1 MSLRKKLTL
10 VGLYA
15 TSLLQNR
22 RNAEFFRAIQTYCMF
37 VGYPRTGHSLIG
49 SLLDAHPRIV
59 IAHELDA
66 LKLFQRGFSR
76 RQVFHLL
83 LENSR
88 KTAAAGRSHSG
99 YSYEVP
105 NQWQGRFEQLQVLGD
120 KKGATSAMRFYLD
133 PGLLEFV
140 RRKIANELKFVHVM
154 RNPYDVL
161 ATMTRRS
168 PRKTLDTHIDVFFQ
182 LCSSIERLKKQFQPT
197 QIYDVRLESFIED
210 PKPHLASLCSFI
222 GVKAEPRY
230 LEDCASIV
238 FKSPK
243 KSRFDIAW
251 DQESIA
257 KVCERMEPFSFL
269 AGYAY
274 DEENAASTS
283 APPSPAAHEERPRPR
298 SYLGLLTTGKLL
310 LAAAYSM
317 TDGILTS
324 LPI

>member
-1 MSLRKKLTL
+1 MSLRKKLNL
-10 VGLYA
+10 LGLY
-15 TSLLQNR
+15 TSSLLQNG
-22 RNAEFFRAIQTYCMF
+22 RNAALFRGIQTYCMF

-66 LKLFQRGFSR
+66 LKLFQLGFNR

-88 KTAAAGRSHSG
+88 KMAVAGRNHSG

-120 KKGATSAMRFYLD
+120 KKGATSAMRFYLH
-133 PGLLEFV
+133 PGLFEFV
-140 RRKIANELKFVHVM
+140 RNKIAHELRFVHVI

-182 LCSSIERLKKQFQPT
+182 LCSSIEGLKKQIPPSKFH
-197 QIYDVRLESFIED
+197 DVRLESFIED
-210 PKPHLASLCSFI
+210 PQPHLEELCAFL
-222 GVKAEPRY
+222 GVKAERPY

-251 DQESIA
+251 DQDSIA
-257 KVCERMEPFSFL
+257 KVRERMEPFNFL
-269 AGYAY
+269 SGYAY
-274 DEENAASTS
+274 DEENAALTS
-283 APPSPAAHEERPRPR
+283 VPARAAHKERSPRQ
-298 SYLGLLTTGKLL
+298 SYLGPLTSAKLL
-310 LAAAYSM
+310 LAAMYSLM
-317 TDGILTS
+317 DGMVTS
-324 LPI
+324 LPV

>member
-1 MSLRKKLTL
+1 MSIRKKLNL

-22 RNAEFFRAIQTYCMF
+22 RNAEFFRDIQTYCMF

-59 IAHELDA
+59 IAHELDS

-88 KTAAAGRSHSG
+88 KMAAAGRNHSG

-105 NQWQGRFEQLQVLGD
+105 NQWQGRIEKLQVLGD

-133 PGLLEFV
+133 RGLLDFV
-140 RRKIANELKFVHVM
+140 KSKIANDLKFVHVI

-161 ATMTRRS
+161 ATMSRRS
-168 PRKTLDTHIDVFFQ
+168 PRKMLDTHIDVFFQ
-182 LCSSIERLKKQFQPT
+182 LCSSIERLKKQIQPT
-197 QIYDVRLESFIED
+197 QIYDVRLESFIDD
-210 PKPHLASLCSFI
+210 PKSHLGNLCSFI

-230 LEDCASIV
+230 LDDCASIV

-243 KSRFDIAW
+243 KSRFDIGW
-251 DQESIA
+251 DLESIA
-257 KVCERMEPFSFL
+257 KVRERMEAFSFL
-269 AGYAY
+269 SGYAY
-274 DEENAASTS
+274 HEEKAASPS
-283 APPSPAAHEERPRPR
+283 APP
-298 SYLGLLTTGKLL
+298 
-310 LAAAYSM
+310 LAAQQERSRRKA
-317 TDGILTS
+317 T
-324 LPI
+324 